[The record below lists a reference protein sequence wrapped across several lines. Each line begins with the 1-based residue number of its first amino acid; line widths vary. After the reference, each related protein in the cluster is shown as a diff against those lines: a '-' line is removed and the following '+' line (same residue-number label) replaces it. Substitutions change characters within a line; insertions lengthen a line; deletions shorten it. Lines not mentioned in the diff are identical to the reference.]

1 MKDFSAALSAC
12 PLFAGVDP
20 AQMPALFTC
29 LQGRIRTY
37 DKGQTILRQGER
49 AEHLGAVLSGLVQI
63 DRVDDAGN
71 RSLVAAVAPG
81 ELFGETFAYA
91 GVAALPVEAVAAA
104 PTTAL
109 LLRADRIAQP
119 CGRAC
124 AFHHR
129 VLTNLLRILADKN
142 VQLNEKLAVLSQRTT
157 RDKLLTYLALQAQKT
172 GSRRLTLPFNRQEL
186 ADYLEVDRSG
196 LSAEIS
202 KLRRAGVLQCQRNRF
217 TLL

>member
-37 DKGQTILRQGER
+37 DKGQAILRQGER

-91 GVAALPVEAVAAA
+91 WVAALPVEAVAAA